1 MKLMN
6 SSLFLRLFSWP
17 IINLG
22 CGENSVVCEGT
33 QSDCFSI
40 ANFEIDFL
48 KFGSTE
54 QNKKTTLMILNKSH
68 RRLQLSV
75 QSDLI
80 RPELF
85 PGVLSFCFS
94 NSFFY

>member
-40 ANFEIDFL
+40 ANFEIDF
-48 KFGSTE
+48 
-54 QNKKTTLMILNKSH
+54 
-68 RRLQLSV
+68 
-75 QSDLI
+75 
-80 RPELF
+80 
-85 PGVLSFCFS
+85 
-94 NSFFY
+94 